1 MTMRSRFLSLAALLP
16 LVAACTTAD
25 VPASGR
31 RVSASWA
38 RTADSGTTGGVYVTI
53 VNADSTPVDL
63 TGAST
68 PYATATEVHE
78 SMMHDGMS
86 HMMARPSIM
95 IAGRDSL
102 VMKPGGL
109 HIMLL
114 QLTRALVTTDSIP
127 LTLRFSTGDSLVV
140 RVPVQAP

>member
-1 MTMRSRFLSLAALLP
+1 MRSRYLPLAVLLS

-25 VPASGR
+25 VPASGH

-78 SMMHDGMS
+78 SMMHEGMS
-86 HMMARPSIM
+86 HMMARPSIT

>member
-1 MTMRSRFLSLAALLP
+1 MRSRYLPLAVLLS

-25 VPASGR
+25 VPASGH

-78 SMMHDGMS
+78 SMMHEGMS
-86 HMMARPSIM
+86 HMMARPSIT

-127 LTLRFSTGDSLVV
+127 LTLLFSTGDSLVV

>member
-1 MTMRSRFLSLAALLP
+1 MRSRYLPLAVLLSLF
-16 LVAACTTAD
+16 AACTTAD
-25 VPASGR
+25 VPASGH

-86 HMMARPSIM
+86 HMMARPSIT

>member
-1 MTMRSRFLSLAALLP
+1 MRSRYLPLAIMLP

-25 VPASGR
+25 VPASGH

-78 SMMHDGMS
+78 AMMHDGMS
-86 HMMARPSIM
+86 HMMARPSIT